1 MKCAKRDENEA
12 RELHL
17 PCDVGSLMPS
27 MMRVSIALGA
37 LTAFAAL
44 VVGICGL
51 SYWNDMHIDRT
62 RGINEAGYIKIG
74 GIDQWVQ
81 IRGEDRNNPVLLYLN
96 GGPGFTTI
104 GGTYWYRDWER
115 YYTMVMWDQ
124 RGEGKTFDRSG
135 ASVRDTMTISSF
147 TRDGIELA
155 EYLTRH
161 LHKNRIILLGHSW
174 GSMLGVHIVLAR
186 PDLFAVY
193 VGTGQLVSEKQ
204 MAQYSYPLLVAR
216 AHSLGNT
223 LAEQQLLAA
232 GPPPYP
238 PDVRKWI
245 PLETWAQALDPPSLE
260 ESRPSPSQIWL
271 IARGFFGPHEMAPG
285 VTPAVQFSMST
296 LWPDMI
302 QDDLTSLGLR
312 FEVPVVFIQGTED
325 ITTVTALAKRYFDRI
340 DAPTKRFITL
350 AGAGH
355 LAIFR
360 DRVGFLKALE
370 EYVRPLA
377 VSN

>member
-1 MKCAKRDENEA
+1 
-12 RELHL
+12 
-17 PCDVGSLMPS
+17 
-27 MMRVSIALGA
+27 MRATIALGA
-37 LTAFAAL
+37 LVAVATLF
-44 VVGICGL
+44 VGFCGL
-51 SYWNDMHIDRT
+51 SYCRDMHINKA

-81 IRGEDRNNPVLLYLN
+81 IRGDDRNNPILLYLN

-104 GGTYWYRDWER
+104 GGTYWYRAWER
-115 YYTMVMWDQ
+115 RYTMVMWDQ
-124 RGEGKTFDRSG
+124 RGEGKTFERSG
-135 ASVRDTMTISSF
+135 TSVRDTMTISSF
-147 TRDGIELA
+147 THDGIALA
-155 EYLTRH
+155 EYLTHR
-161 LHKNRIILLGHSW
+161 LHKKKIILLGHSW
-174 GSMLGVHIVLAR
+174 GSMLGVHIVQAR
-186 PDLFAVY
+186 PDLFSVY
-193 VGTGQLVSEKQ
+193 VGTGQLVDEKQ
-204 MAQYSYPLLVAR
+204 TAQASYPLLVAR
-216 AHSLGNT
+216 AHSLRNT

-245 PLETWAQALDPPSLE
+245 PLETWAQALDPPSRDE
-260 ESRPSPSQIWL
+260 HSPSASQFWL
-271 IARGFFGPHEMAPG
+271 TLRGFFEPREVAPG

-302 QDDLTSLGLR
+302 QDDLTLLGPR
-312 FEVPVVFIQGTED
+312 FEMPVVLIQGTED
-325 ITTVTALAKRYFDRI
+325 ITTVTALAKSYFDRI
-340 DAPTKRFITL
+340 DAPNKRFISL

-360 DRVGFLKALE
+360 DRIGFLEALE